1 MSQAL
6 KIGKPLP
13 DTIILCFNI
22 EIFTATVKNLP
33 VLIFNPNQVDI
44 HVIVLSRQILKVF
57 FSSFLQ
63 SPVSAMGY

>member
-22 EIFTATVKNLP
+22 EIFTGTVKNLP

-44 HVIVLSRQILKVF
+44 HVIVLSRQIL
-57 FSSFLQ
+57 
-63 SPVSAMGY
+63 